1 MSLTTRDMEHA
12 RQRVDDMTPPQL
24 LTRLN
29 RITKPEKLHAFSAAV
44 AEHLEACNS
53 EREVKRYYFV
63 LVRIDERRDSNT
75 LDLEYYLGRFQARC
89 CKEFISGATKMPEKP
104 KVKEV
109 IVKQQVIQ
117 LPKIKKRV
125 SRRNLG
131 I

>member
-44 AEHLEACNS
+44 AERLEACKS
-53 EREVKRYYFV
+53 EFEVRRYHRV

-75 LDLEYYLGRFQARC
+75 LDLEYYLGKFRAWGGSSSS
-89 CKEFISGATKMPEKP
+89 KKP

-109 IVKQQVIQ
+109 IVQPVIQ
-117 LPKIKKRV
+117 LPKIKKKV

>member
-12 RQRVDDMTPPQL
+12 RQRVAGMTPPQL

-53 EREVKRYYFV
+53 EREVKRYHRV

-75 LDLEYYLGRFQARC
+75 LDLEYYLGRFQA
-89 CKEFISGATKMPEKP
+89 TKMPEKP

-109 IVKQQVIQ
+109 IVKQPVIQ
-117 LPKIKKRV
+117 LPKIKKKI

>member
-1 MSLTTRDMEHA
+1 MTVTDREMEHA
-12 RQRVDDMTPPQL
+12 RKRVAEMDESQL

-44 AEHLEACNS
+44 AERLEACKS

-63 LVRIDERRDSNT
+63 LARIDERRSSNT
-75 LDLEYYLGRFQARC
+75 LDLDYYLGKFRAWGGS
-89 CKEFISGATKMPEKP
+89 ISSKKP

-109 IVKQQVIQ
+109 IVQPVIQ
-117 LPKIKKRV
+117 LPKIKKKV